1 MYYYLFK
8 ISEADTTR
16 MGECIE
22 DAGRE
27 GGKGQIMRGFAEP
40 ERAVRIISDFYKE
53 EF

>member
-1 MYYYLFK
+1 M
-8 ISEADTTR
+8 SEADTTW
-16 MGECIE
+16 MGECFE

-40 ERAVRIISDFYKE
+40 EGAMRIISDIYKE